1 MSSHLRKH
9 NHFRHGWTRDSRW
22 TETTEGGAIP
32 KNYSD
37 WVEATARPTRW
48 ICGPTFVTAAIRL
61 SRNIVIFQW
70 KDEEWKQS
78 AFLTRKEA
86 CEAAAAHPPLPLFLN
101 SGVPNSAP
109 FPHAWYRPLD
119 VVWDAGDHRGGV
131 ARNTKTLSCKSWL
144 PASSGAKS
152 VKSFKSWLPPS
163 TITKTKVA
171 VSNKKTLSVSN
182 TRVATPQTVKSCN
195 RASDSQNLPN
205 AVPCQLGTKDH
216 VWTCPLCSL
225 RIERHFF

>member
-1 MSSHLRKH
+1 MEECKNAAKSRGATLRAQVSSHLRKH

-48 ICGPTFVTAAIRL
+48 ICGPTLVTAAIRL

-119 VVWDAGDHRGGV
+119 VVLGCR
-131 ARNTKTLSCKSWL
+131 R
-144 PASSGAKS
+144 
-152 VKSFKSWLPPS
+152 
-163 TITKTKVA
+163 
-171 VSNKKTLSVSN
+171 
-182 TRVATPQTVKSCN
+182 
-195 RASDSQNLPN
+195 SQRWGR
-205 AVPCQLGTKDH
+205 Q
-216 VWTCPLCSL
+216 
-225 RIERHFF
+225 EY